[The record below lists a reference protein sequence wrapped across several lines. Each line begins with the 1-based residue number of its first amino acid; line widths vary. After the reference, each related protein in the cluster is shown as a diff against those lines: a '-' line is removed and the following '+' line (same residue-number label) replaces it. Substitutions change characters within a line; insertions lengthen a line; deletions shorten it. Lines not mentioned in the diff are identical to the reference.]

1 MCMSGVYVCRV
12 LVSCMCCPGD
22 QRKPQAAA
30 SASEYDRNPVKL
42 GRPAAAAAGATQ
54 VGL

>member
-1 MCMSGVYVCRV
+1 MYVCPE

-22 QRKPQAAA
+22 QRKPKAAA
-30 SASEYDRNPVKL
+30 SASEFDRNPFKL
-42 GRPAAAAAGATQ
+42 GRPAAAAGATQ